1 MNYILISFKVDKLYI
16 YVRNIFILF
25 SAIHEYF
32 GDEVVSSLVD
42 HNSQHCLVCN
52 TNMSEENS
60 NEASPVKV
68 KNNNSDL
75 LGKIGLAMKLKSQE
89 VKGKLFDYIVN
100 PTANVNSNIE
110 KKDGKD
116 LDYIKRQRKTAPV
129 FSIDDDQEIG
139 GHFSTYS

>member
-1 MNYILISFKVDKLYI
+1 M
-16 YVRNIFILF
+16 ILF

-52 TNMSEENS
+52 ANMLEENS
-60 NEASPVKV
+60 NEASPIKV

-75 LGKIGLAMKLKSQE
+75 LGKIGLAMRLKSQE

-110 KKDGKD
+110 KRDSKD
-116 LDYIKRQRKTAPV
+116 LDYIRRQRKTAPV

-139 GHFSTYS
+139 NHILQIILK

>member
-1 MNYILISFKVDKLYI
+1 M
-16 YVRNIFILF
+16 ILF

-52 TNMSEENS
+52 ANMLEENS

-100 PTANVNSNIE
+100 PTANVNSNTE
-110 KKDGKD
+110 KRDSRD
-116 LDYIKRQRKTAPV
+116 LDYIRHQRKTAPV

-139 GHFSTYS
+139 NCSLQIILK

>member
-1 MNYILISFKVDKLYI
+1 
-16 YVRNIFILF
+16 LF

-42 HNSQHCLVCN
+42 HNSQYCLVCN
-52 TNMSEENS
+52 ANMLEENS

-100 PTANVNSNIE
+100 PTANVNSNTE
-110 KKDGKD
+110 KRDSKD
-116 LDYIKRQRKTAPV
+116 LDYIRRQRKTAPV

-139 GHFSTYS
+139 NFLNYSYVIVLLKILI

>member
-1 MNYILISFKVDKLYI
+1 MILKLI
-16 YVRNIFILF
+16 NRIFISYNFLFCF

-100 PTANVNSNIE
+100 PTANVNSNTE
-110 KKDGKD
+110 KRDSKD

-139 GHFSTYS
+139 RHFSNYS

>member
-1 MNYILISFKVDKLYI
+1 M
-16 YVRNIFILF
+16 ILF

-52 TNMSEENS
+52 ANMLEENS
-60 NEASPVKV
+60 NEASPIKV

-100 PTANVNSNIE
+100 PTANVNSNTE
-110 KKDGKD
+110 KRDSKD
-116 LDYIKRQRKTAPV
+116 LDYIRRQRKTAPV

-139 GHFSTYS
+139 NYIL

>member
-1 MNYILISFKVDKLYI
+1 MIS
-16 YVRNIFILF
+16 F

-52 TNMSEENS
+52 ANMLEENS
-60 NEASPVKV
+60 NEASPVKI

-110 KKDGKD
+110 KRDSKD

-139 GHFSTYS
+139 DCIFQIILK

>member
-1 MNYILISFKVDKLYI
+1 M
-16 YVRNIFILF
+16 ILF

-32 GDEVVSSLVD
+32 GDEVVSSLID

-52 TNMSEENS
+52 ANMLEENS
-60 NEASPVKV
+60 NEASPIKV

-75 LGKIGLAMKLKSQE
+75 LGKIGLAVKLKSQE
-89 VKGKLFDYIVN
+89 VKGRLFDYIVN

-110 KKDGKD
+110 KRDSKD
-116 LDYIKRQRKTAPV
+116 LDYIRRQRKTAPV

-139 GHFSTYS
+139 NHIL

>member
-1 MNYILISFKVDKLYI
+1 M
-16 YVRNIFILF
+16 
-25 SAIHEYF
+25 
-32 GDEVVSSLVD
+32 VSSLVD

-52 TNMSEENS
+52 ANLLEENS

-100 PTANVNSNIE
+100 PTANVNSITE
-110 KKDGKD
+110 RKDSKD

-139 GHFSTYS
+139 NYIFQSIFK

>member
-1 MNYILISFKVDKLYI
+1 MNYILIYFEVDKLYI
-16 YVRNIFILF
+16 YIINIFILF

-42 HNSQHCLVCN
+42 HNSQYCLVCN

-139 GHFSTYS
+139 GHFSNYS

>member
-1 MNYILISFKVDKLYI
+1 MTKISCLFHI
-16 YVRNIFILF
+16 IILF

-32 GDEVVSSLVD
+32 GDEVVSSLID

-52 TNMSEENS
+52 ANMLEENS

-110 KKDGKD
+110 KRDSRD
-116 LDYIKRQRKTAPV
+116 LDYIRRQKKTAPV

-139 GHFSTYS
+139 NCSLQIVLNLISNCL

>member
-1 MNYILISFKVDKLYI
+1 MV
-16 YVRNIFILF
+16 

-32 GDEVVSSLVD
+32 GDEVVSSLID

-52 TNMSEENS
+52 TNILEENS
-60 NEASPVKV
+60 NETSPVKV

-100 PTANVNSNIE
+100 PSASVNSNIE
-110 KKDGKD
+110 KKDSKD
-116 LDYIKRQRKTAPV
+116 LDYIRRQRKTAPV
-129 FSIDDDQEIG
+129 FSIDDDQELGNHDIDTI
-139 GHFSTYS
+139 FKLF

>member
-1 MNYILISFKVDKLYI
+1 MCVMAI
-16 YVRNIFILF
+16 F

-32 GDEVVSSLVD
+32 GDEVVSSLVE

-52 TNMSEENS
+52 ANMLEETS
-60 NEASPVKV
+60 NEESLVKV

-100 PTANVNSNIE
+100 PQANVTSGME
-110 KKDGKD
+110 KKDSKD
-116 LDYIKRQRKTAPV
+116 LDYIKRQRKAAPV
-129 FSIDDDQEIG
+129 FSIDDDQELGII
-139 GHFSTYS
+139 FNSV

>member
-1 MNYILISFKVDKLYI
+1 MRIMIILVL
-16 YVRNIFILF
+16 
-25 SAIHEYF
+25 AIHEYF
-32 GDEVVSSLVD
+32 GDEVVSNLVD

-52 TNMSEENS
+52 ANILEENS
-60 NEASPVKV
+60 NEASPIKV

-100 PTANVNSNIE
+100 PSASVNSNME

-129 FSIDDDQEIG
+129 FSIDDDQELGNYHQIIIK
-139 GHFSTYS
+139 

>member
-1 MNYILISFKVDKLYI
+1 MTKINCLFHII
-16 YVRNIFILF
+16 ILF

-32 GDEVVSSLVD
+32 GDEVVSSLID

-52 TNMSEENS
+52 ANMLEENS

-110 KKDGKD
+110 KRDSRD
-116 LDYIKRQRKTAPV
+116 LDYIRRQKKTAPV

-139 GHFSTYS
+139 NCSLQIVLNLISNCL

>member
-1 MNYILISFKVDKLYI
+1 M
-16 YVRNIFILF
+16 F

-100 PTANVNSNIE
+100 PTANVNSNTE

-139 GHFSTYS
+139 GYFSNYS

>member
-1 MNYILISFKVDKLYI
+1 M
-16 YVRNIFILF
+16 F

-32 GDEVVSSLVD
+32 GDEVVSSLID

-52 TNMSEENS
+52 TNMLEENS
-60 NEASPVKV
+60 NEASPVKI
-68 KNNNSDL
+68 KNNSDL

-100 PTANVNSNIE
+100 PTANVNSNTE
-110 KKDGKD
+110 KKDGKN

-139 GHFSTYS
+139 RHFSNFLNVVPIYKLLIKKNYI